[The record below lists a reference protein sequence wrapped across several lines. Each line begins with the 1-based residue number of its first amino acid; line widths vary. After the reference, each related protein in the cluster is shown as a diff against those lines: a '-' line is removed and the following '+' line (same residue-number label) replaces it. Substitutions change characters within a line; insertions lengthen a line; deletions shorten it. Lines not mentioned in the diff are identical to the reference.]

1 MATAMND
8 DQLEF
13 DLGEGEKAATVT
25 LGDGEEGDGAKD
37 ESEAPAKEATAAPK
51 QEEPG
56 ASHADELGSVNE
68 AVQKRIAKLTAKMRE
83 AERRE
88 QAALEY
94 AKGLQAQTQDL
105 QQRLVHT
112 DYSRLNE
119 AKARLET
126 QQTAL
131 RQIIAKAREEGDL
144 NTEIE
149 AQERLTALLQEK
161 GQVAQ
166 WLQQQDQ
173 ARQQQPQQSDPAAAP
188 ARGRPQPPAAAP
200 AKPDERAEEW
210 AAQNKWFGQNR
221 VMTYA
226 AWGIHQDLVENEGV
240 DPTSDEYYT
249 ELDRRIRDE
258 FPKHFAGEQ
267 SSNQPTRQQ
276 RPAPAV
282 APAARSSGINSARR
296 TVRLSPSQV
305 AIAKKLGVPLEEY
318 AKYVK
323 E

>member
-1 MATAMND
+1 MASSMND

-13 DLGEGEKAATVT
+13 DLGEDEKAATVT
-25 LGDGEEGDGAKD
+25 VGEEQDSSDSDSQQASA
-37 ESEAPAKEATAAPK
+37 EP
-51 QEEPG
+51 QEKPEQQ
-56 ASHADELGSVNE
+56 SHSDELSSVNE

-94 AKGLQAQTQDL
+94 AKSLQAEKQTL

-119 AKARLET
+119 AKTRLET

-131 RQIIAKAREEGDL
+131 RQIIQKAREEGDI

-149 AQERLTALLQEK
+149 AQERLAGLLQEK
-161 GQVAQ
+161 TQVAQ
-166 WLQQQDQ
+166 WLQQQE
-173 ARQQQPQQSDPAAAP
+173 AAQQQPQEPVQRQQPQQRQQPAA
-188 ARGRPQPPAAAP
+188 
-200 AKPDERAEEW
+200 PDPRAEDW
-210 AAQNKWFGQNR
+210 AARNEWFGQDR
-221 VMTYA
+221 MMTYA
-226 AWGIHQDLVENEGV
+226 AWGIHQDLIEREGI
-240 DPTSDEYYT
+240 DPNSDEYYT
-249 ELDRRIRDE
+249 ELDRRIREE
-258 FPKHFAGEQ
+258 FPKRFAGER
-267 SSNQPTRQQ
+267 SSNQSSRQQ
-276 RPAPAV
+276 RSAPAV
-282 APAARSSGINSARR
+282 APASRSSGINSARR

-318 AKYVK
+318 AKHVK